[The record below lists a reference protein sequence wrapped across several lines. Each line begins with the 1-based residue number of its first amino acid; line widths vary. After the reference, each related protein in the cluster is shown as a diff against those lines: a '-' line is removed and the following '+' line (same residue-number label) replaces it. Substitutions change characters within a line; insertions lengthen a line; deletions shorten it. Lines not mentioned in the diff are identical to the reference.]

1 MHNGKTECGD
11 KKQSDFD
18 VEKRRPHT
26 QQSFFY
32 FRTVAIKFSKV
43 IASQIQH

>member
-18 VEKRRPHT
+18 VEKRHLHM
-26 QQSFFY
+26 QQNFL
-32 FRTVAIKFSKV
+32 FSNGGN
-43 IASQIQH
+43 

>member
-1 MHNGKTECGD
+1 MHDGKSECGD

-26 QQSFFY
+26 QQNFFL
-32 FRTVAIKFSKV
+32 FSNGGN
-43 IASQIQH
+43 